1 MKKSLLHL
9 IAPAAIAAGL
19 LLAGCNPP
27 GKTSSI
33 ASGKAADAGSAA
45 VRTFV
50 KPGDKDEFYLF
61 YSGGHSGQVYVA
73 GLPSMRH
80 ISTIPVYAPYPAT
93 GYGYDEE
100 SKKMLG
106 GYTWGDVHH

>member
-1 MKKSLLHL
+1 MKKSLLHF
-9 IAPAAIAAGL
+9 IAPATIAASFL
-19 LLAGCNPP
+19 FAGCNPP
-27 GKTSSI
+27 GKTTSTAS
-33 ASGKAADAGSAA
+33 SGKAADAGSAA
-45 VRTFV
+45 ARTFV

-100 SKKMLG
+100 SKKML
-106 GYTWGDVHH
+106 